1 GPVAPSTTTHG
12 HTGVGSVVPPGVTN
26 EKNDERHQRR
36 GHREMGRPHG
46 DQASSP
52 GPAATHRPEID
63 EGDQM
68 PLQRLDGRKPARI
81 LHRSH
86 ETRIATRTPSR
97 VGTIVE
103 MHRSS
108 SAIRRLC
115 SRIAAGP
122 SPSSNTVPAPYPS
135 VLSQR

>member
-1 GPVAPSTTTHG
+1 MTVKPVAAIASSVARSMRLSVDTNSKRPRPVAPITTIHG
-12 HTGVGSVVPPGVTN
+12 HTGVASVVPPGVTN

-68 PLQRLDGRKPARI
+68 PRQRLDGRK
-81 LHRSH
+81 
-86 ETRIATRTPSR
+86 
-97 VGTIVE
+97 
-103 MHRSS
+103 
-108 SAIRRLC
+108 
-115 SRIAAGP
+115 
-122 SPSSNTVPAPYPS
+122 
-135 VLSQR
+135 